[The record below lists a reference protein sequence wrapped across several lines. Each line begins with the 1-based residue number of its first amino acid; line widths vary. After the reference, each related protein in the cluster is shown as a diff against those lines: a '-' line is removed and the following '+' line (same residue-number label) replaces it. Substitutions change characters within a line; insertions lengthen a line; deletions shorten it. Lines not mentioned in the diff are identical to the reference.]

1 MKTEM
6 TCKTCRTY
14 LPDLLLDEEFAA
26 SRPEVAIHLAA
37 CADCGTELN
46 ELRATFALLD
56 EYTAPEPSPY
66 FDSRLH
72 ARLREAQAAEPES
85 LWERVKSFVS
95 FSTGRS
101 FQPALAGALVL
112 VLALGGGGT
121 FLGVHGLHNA
131 SVAAAPS
138 ATVNDLK
145 VLDNN
150 DQAEQQMGQLLDQS
164 GSEDGDVSPTT

>member
-95 FSTGRS
+95 FSGAGIGAGRRRNVPGS
-101 FQPALAGALVL
+101 AWAAQCFGCRGAL
-112 VLALGGGGT
+112 GYGERSKG
-121 FLGVHGLHNA
+121 FR
-131 SVAAAPS
+131 
-138 ATVNDLK
+138 
-145 VLDNN
+145 
-150 DQAEQQMGQLLDQS
+150 
-164 GSEDGDVSPTT
+164 